1 MFNETELGRNLAV
14 QFYPSC
20 AIANDYLFENQHEK
34 DDSSSILSK
43 FENIRLRSSV
53 ATGTFN
59 PSGLTVAQCN
69 S

>member
-1 MFNETELGRNLAV
+1 MFNETELGRNLAIK
-14 QFYPSC
+14 FYPSC
-20 AIANDYLFENQHEK
+20 NVANDYLFEYKHEN
-34 DDSSSILSK
+34 DNSSSILSK

-59 PSGLTVAQCN
+59 PSGHTVAQCN